1 MKTILII
8 LLLNLSFVCFAPV
21 YLPEHQSRLFK
32 EFQKHIEEKTLFSKV
47 IQHIKDTEG
56 LRLNKYQCPAGQPT
70 IGYGHL
76 IKKGENLDCITLSQ
90 ADSILILDFNKI
102 LLRTDENLDYNK
114 RLAIAHFIFNTGE
127 GFYNKSQLKKRVEN
141 NQDISIILKY
151 HYYRVNGIYVKS
163 KHLFESRV
171 FELELFNLKV

>member
-1 MKTILII
+1 MKTILLLII
-8 LLLNLSFVCFAPV
+8 LNFPFVCFAPI
-21 YLPEHQSRLFK
+21 YLPEQQIKLFK
-32 EFQKHIEEKTLFSKV
+32 EYEIQLKNKILFDKV
-47 IQHIKDTEG
+47 IQHIKNAEG

-90 ADSILILDFNKI
+90 ADSILISDFNTI
-102 LLRTDENLDYNK
+102 LLRTDKKLHYNK

-127 GFYNKSQLKKRVEN
+127 GFYNKSRLKKCVESGKE
-141 NQDISIILKY
+141 ISIILKY
-151 HYYRVNGIYVKS
+151 HYYRVNGVYVKS
-163 KHLFESRV
+163 KHLFESRK